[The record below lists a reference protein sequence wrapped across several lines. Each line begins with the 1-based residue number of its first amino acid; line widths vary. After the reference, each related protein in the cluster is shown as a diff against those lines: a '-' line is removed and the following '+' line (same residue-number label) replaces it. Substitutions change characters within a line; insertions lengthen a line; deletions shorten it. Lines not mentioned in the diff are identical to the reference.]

1 MKKYW
6 YVWITLC
13 SYDKEIRIV
22 KDAAFHCTEERI
34 REIVFDWLQKLE
46 VAGMTYNGSNAKHH
60 FTLNYQ
66 EAPSPEEL
74 DTFFHQ
80 VNPELLNSLQRKE
93 VNYC

>member
-6 YVWITLC
+6 YVWVTLC
-13 SYDKEIRIV
+13 SYDKEIRRV

-46 VAGMTYNGSNAKHH
+46 SAGMTYNGSNAAHH

-74 DTFFHQ
+74 DEFFQQ
-80 VNPELLNSLQRKE
+80 VESE
-93 VNYC
+93 VLTQF